1 MRILICGATGS
12 IGKQTVSIS
21 QTLDCQIVGITY
33 NTQHETAKQIIK
45 QLKIPYYFCHSDP
58 NKGNVKNFIELIKLT
73 KPQMIINAVVGIAG
87 LSISWQTL
95 KAKIDLGLAN
105 KESLVVAGH
114 WLKALAKHNKV
125 NIYPIDSEHSGLFEL
140 VKNLKKN
147 SIKNLIITASGGPF
161 WGFSNSQLKNVT
173 VKQALAHPTWKMGN
187 KISIDSATMVNKA
200 FEMIE
205 AYHLFNTKN
214 IIAIRNKQSLI
225 HAGVQLTDNSVLL
238 HASTADMRLPIALC
252 LKKFKSNDSIIK
264 PLDFSNLTINLESIK
279 ESDYPVLKIARNV
292 MNKPQTTCGLVFNI
306 ANEFAIN
313 LFLQQKIRFDQIAT
327 LIVNFYNNYHHQKIK
342 EIVTIFGLINK
353 IQLLLQN
360 SWKDYL

>member
-1 MRILICGATGS
+1 MRILICGTTGS

-21 QTLDCQIVGITY
+21 QTLNCQIVGITY
-33 NTQHETAKQIIK
+33 NTQHEAAKQIIK

-58 NKGNVKNFIELIKLT
+58 AKGNVKSFVELIKLT
-73 KPQMIINAVVGIAG
+73 KPQMVINAVVGIAG

-114 WLKALAKHNKV
+114 WLKSLAKQNKV
-125 NIYPIDSEHSGLFEL
+125 SIYPIDSEHAGLFEL
-140 VKNLKKN
+140 IKNLKKN

-161 WGFSNSQLKNVT
+161 WGFSSNQLKKVT

-205 AYHLFNTKN
+205 AYHLFNTKK

-225 HAGVQLTDNSVLL
+225 HAGVQLIDNSVLL

-252 LKKFKSNDSIIK
+252 LKKFKSNHSIIK
-264 PLDFSNLTINLESIK
+264 PIDFNNITINLESIK
-279 ESDYPVLKIARNV
+279 DSDYPILKIAKDV
-292 MNKPQTTCGLVFNI
+292 INKPQTTCGLVFNI
-306 ANEFAIN
+306 VNEFAIS
-313 LFLQQKIRFDQIAT
+313 LFLQQKIRFDQITT
-327 LIVNFYNNYHHQKIK
+327 LIINFYNSYNHQKIK
-342 EIVTIFGLINK
+342 EIVTLFGLINK
-353 IQLLLQN
+353 IQMFLQN